1 MRLYPGEGPGRDRR
15 AARGLHGTLRNSLI
29 AERGEKASHYRSES
43 AAREAAPE
51 AWS

>member
-1 MRLYPGEGPGRDRR
+1 MRCCPGEALKQSRK
-15 AARGLHGTLRNSLI
+15 AARGPHGTLRNSLI